1 MWKTLQMSPLCA
13 LLFKNDAFIPGCW
26 NSSSLDLSGRARKRL
41 SLPLLLL
48 LLLLFLV
55 LKARRRRTREIYIY
69 NTSVR
74 KRVDPEGDL
83 LDSIIECISLRSN
96 LSRSRRVFCLS
107 LSTSRSLGKVFE
119 RTLWHE
125 RRTTKRDDD
134 DDDAQKRTRRRL

>member
-1 MWKTLQMSPLCA
+1 MSPLCA
-13 LLFKNDAFIPGCW
+13 LLFKNDAFIPW
-26 NSSSLDLSGRARKRL
+26 VLELFFSRLRGRARKRL

-83 LDSIIECISLRSN
+83 LDSIVIIVIIIIECISLRSN
-96 LSRSRRVFCLS
+96 LSRSPRRVFCLS
-107 LSTSRSLGKVFE
+107 LSLSLSRKSLRE
-119 RTLWHE
+119 DALARTE
-125 RRTTKRDDD
+125 DD
-134 DDDAQKRTRRRL
+134 KTR

>member
-1 MWKTLQMSPLCA
+1 MSPLCA
-13 LLFKNDAFIPGCW
+13 LLFKNEAFIPW
-26 NSSSLDLSGRARKRL
+26 VVELFFSRLRGRARKRL

-83 LDSIIECISLRSN
+83 LDSIVIIIIIIIIECNSLRSN
-96 LSRSRRVFCLS
+96 LSRSPRRVFCLS
-107 LSTSRSLGKVFE
+107 LSLSLSRKSLRE
-119 RTLWHE
+119 DALARTE
-125 RRTTKRDDD
+125 DD
-134 DDDAQKRTRRRL
+134 KTR

>member
-1 MWKTLQMSPLCA
+1 MSPLCA
-13 LLFKNDAFIPGCW
+13 LLFQNACFYSWVVLELFFSRLRAK
-26 NSSSLDLSGRARKRL
+26 ARKRL

-83 LDSIIECISLRSN
+83 LDSIVIIIIIIECISLRSN
-96 LSRSRRVFCLS
+96 LSRSPRRVFCLS
-107 LSTSRSLGKVFE
+107 LSLSLSRKSLRE
-119 RTLWHE
+119 DALARTE
-125 RRTTKRDDD
+125 DD
-134 DDDAQKRTRRRL
+134 KTR

>member
-1 MWKTLQMSPLCA
+1 MLEQ
-13 LLFKNDAFIPGCW
+13 LFF
-26 NSSSLDLSGRARKRL
+26 SRLRGRARKRL

-83 LDSIIECISLRSN
+83 LDSIVIIIIIIIIIECNSLRSN
-96 LSRSRRVFCLS
+96 LSRSPRRVFCLS
-107 LSTSRSLGKVFE
+107 LSLSLSRKSLRE
-119 RTLWHE
+119 DALARTE
-125 RRTTKRDDD
+125 DD
-134 DDDAQKRTRRRL
+134 KTR